1 MSEANLVRKKTVRR
15 SLVSAAFLVGF
26 AAVLLVL
33 PSVTASSGKYYVA
46 QRQASAVDS
55 FVFHGPESQQQSPML
70 PSSKYAVSV
79 NLNQVTL
86 VLDPMDAA
94 AIRGGSPEQIG
105 ISRKLGILSISYGRR
120 VTNPDGTRIRIF
132 ALRSPGAV
140 GIRLHLESFDLPD
153 GDQVFLHGM
162 EEDYIA
168 GPYSGKGPWG
178 NGEFWTGTVAGD
190 TVVIEYYI
198 KGVERPLRVS
208 ELSHIYRNP
217 FSAQITPEALSCEV
231 DASCSN
237 EPEKNAIGR
246 FDFISG
252 SATMVCAGTLINDPS
267 SDRAPFFLTANHCIA
282 TEDQARS
289 MEIFWFYQTTA
300 CNSGVLRSD
309 IARSAGADLLARDV
323 FSDSSLVKV
332 SEPVPS
338 GVVFAGWDPNLRSP
352 GTPGF
357 GLHHPDVFIPPSTQ
371 SFLRKSSGPITDVN
385 TACSALGVQNG
396 YLVTWD
402 SGLTEAGSSGS
413 PFFVTDNGQ
422 NRLVGVLAC
431 GTVNPACGQSN
442 VTLYGRFADFFPMIQ
457 SILAQ
462 GGGGPQT
469 IQLTSGTAQ
478 TGSTGAAASAGSCLV
493 GQTQYTI
500 AVPNNGSQLTITLA
514 GNQSDEMFVRFG
526 QPVAVSGGSITAD
539 FSAQAQGGNQSVTI
553 SGSSSPALAPG
564 TYFIAVG
571 NCAAAQLSFTLT
583 ATVNTN
589 IQFARPAITSLTAD
603 LNGDTLT
610 LTGTATDSDGDITM
624 AQVFL
629 LDGSGNVVN
638 TVGPFSHDFGTAAT
652 VSFAVNIRGLG
663 SVPSALQARLTLI
676 DALGASSNPF
686 TADFSQGD
694 AGGPVINKGGFDSI
708 NEIMTLKGGTFEVVR
723 VEINGLIVS
732 PPAPAKV
739 KGGGAKL
746 RVFGT
751 GGELNLRSGINRV
764 RVISDG
770 LRSNLFLLS
779 N

>member
-1 MSEANLVRKKTVRR
+1 VRKEIGCR
-15 SLVSAAFLVGF
+15 SLVWVAIFVGL
-26 AAVLLVL
+26 AAVVLAL
-33 PSVTASSGKYYVA
+33 PSVTASSRKHYVA
-46 QRQASAVDS
+46 ERQVSSPVDS
-55 FVFHGPESQQQSPML
+55 VLFPGPESQQQSPIL
-70 PSSKYAVSV
+70 PSLKYGVSV
-79 NLNQVTL
+79 NLDQVTL
-86 VLDPMDAA
+86 ALDPIDAA

-105 ISRKLGILSISYGRR
+105 IARSVGILSSSYGRR
-120 VTNPDGTRIRIF
+120 VANPDGTRIRIF

-140 GIRLHLESFDLPD
+140 GIRLHLESFELQD
-153 GDQVFLHGM
+153 GDQVFVRGVGQ
-162 EEDYIA
+162 DYIA

-178 NGEFWTGTVAGD
+178 DGEFWTGTITGD
-190 TVVIEYYI
+190 TVVVEHYI
-198 KGVERPLRVS
+198 KGVERPLHVS
-208 ELSHIYRNP
+208 ELSHLYRNP
-217 FSAQITPEALSCEV
+217 FSAQVTPEALSCEV

-267 SDRAPFFLTANHCIA
+267 SDRALFFLTANHCIA

-289 MEIFWFYQTTA
+289 MEIFWFYQTSA

-309 IARSAGADLLARDV
+309 IARSIGADLLARDPS
-323 FSDSSLVKV
+323 SDSSLVKV
-332 SEPVPS
+332 SGAVP
-338 GVVFAGWDPNLRSP
+338 GGIVFAGWDPNLRIA
-352 GTPGF
+352 GTAGF
-357 GLHHPDVFIPPSTQ
+357 GLHHPDAFVPPSLQ
-371 SFLRKSSGPITDVN
+371 SFLRKSSGSITDVN

-396 YLVTWD
+396 YLVSWD

-413 PFFVTDNGQ
+413 PFFVTDKGQ

-478 TGSTGAAASAGSCLV
+478 TGSTGAAASAGSCLI

-500 AVPNNGSQLTITLA
+500 VVPNNGSQLTITLA

-539 FSAQAQGGNQSVTI
+539 FTAQVQGVNQSVTI
-553 SGSSSPALAPG
+553 NGSSSPALGPG

-571 NCAAAQLSFTLT
+571 NCAPAQLSFTLT

-589 IQFARPAITSLTAD
+589 IQFAQPAITSLTAD

-610 LTGTATDSDGDITM
+610 LTGTATDSDGDITV

-638 TVGPFSHDFGTAAT
+638 TVGPFIHDFGTAAT
-652 VSFAVNIRGLG
+652 ASFSLNISGLS

-676 DALGASSNPF
+676 DALGVSSNPV
-686 TADFSQGD
+686 TADFSHGD
-694 AGGPVINKGGFDSI
+694 AGGPEINKGGFDAV
-708 NEIMTLKGGTFEVVR
+708 NEIMTLKGGTFDVVR

-732 PPAPAKV
+732 PPATSKV

-751 GGELNLRSGINRV
+751 VGELNLRSGINRV

-770 LRSNLFLLS
+770 LRSNLFQLS